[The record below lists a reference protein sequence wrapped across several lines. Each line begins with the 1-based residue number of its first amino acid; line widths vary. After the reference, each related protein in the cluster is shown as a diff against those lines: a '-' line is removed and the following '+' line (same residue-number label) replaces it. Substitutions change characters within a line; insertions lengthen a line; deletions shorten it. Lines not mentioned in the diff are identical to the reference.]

1 MMRGCF
7 AIGLV
12 ALTAACASEP
22 RDPDAFSFG
31 VMGDTPYSDA
41 EHAEYLR
48 MLRDMD
54 ARPLAFVIHVG
65 DIKGGGACSDELYAE
80 RKREFD
86 ASAHPFIYTPGDNEW
101 TDCRR
106 RGMGSMDPLERLA
119 RLREVFFGDDRSLGR
134 EKIATLVQD
143 RCADARCACP
153 AYRENRQ
160 WVRSGVRFV
169 TLDVPGSDDNVG
181 FDAASDAEAKCRDQA
196 NAAWL
201 DAAVQGSLAT
211 GTRALVVAIQA
222 DPWNNK
228 RGAYDWL
235 LRKLP
240 ETARELRG
248 KPLLFVH
255 GDSHTLRM
263 DQPFADA
270 TGHAIPNL
278 FRLETYG
285 SPMVGWVE
293 VTVDPSDPHF
303 FSFEPRL
310 KAIVMPRRAS
320 RQPSPGEGD

>member
-1 MMRGCF
+1 MTRG
-7 AIGLV
+7 GLAFV
-12 ALTAACASEP
+12 LAALAAACGTVP
-22 RDPDAFSFG
+22 RDPAAFSFG
-31 VMGDTPYSDA
+31 VMGDTPYSAA

-65 DIKGGGACSDELYAE
+65 DIKGGGACSDALYAE

-86 ASAHPFIYTPGDNEW
+86 ARAHPFVYTPGDNEW

-106 RGMGSMDPLERLA
+106 PGMGSMDPLERLA

-134 EKIATLVQD
+134 EKMAMLVQD

-160 WVRSGVRFV
+160 WERSGVRFV
-169 TLDVPGSDDNVG
+169 TLNVPGSDDNVG
-181 FDAASDAEAKCRDQA
+181 FDAASDAEARCRDQA

-201 DAAVQGSLAT
+201 DRAVRAAQAP

-228 RGAYDWL
+228 RHAYDWL
-235 LRKLP
+235 LAKLP
-240 ETARELRG
+240 EIAAQLRG
-248 KPLLFVH
+248 KPLLLVH
-255 GDSHTLRM
+255 GDTHTLTM
-263 DQPFADA
+263 DQPFRDA
-270 TGHAIPNL
+270 TGHVIPNL
-278 FRLETYG
+278 FRLESYG

-293 VTVDPSDPHF
+293 VTVDPSDPHL

-310 KAIVMPRRAS
+310 KAVVVP
-320 RQPSPGEGD
+320 Q